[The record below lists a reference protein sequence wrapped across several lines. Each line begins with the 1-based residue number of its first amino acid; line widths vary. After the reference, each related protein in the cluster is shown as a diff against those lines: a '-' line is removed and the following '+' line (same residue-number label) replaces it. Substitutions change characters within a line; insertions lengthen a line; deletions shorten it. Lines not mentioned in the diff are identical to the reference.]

1 MLLGSVLLAVF
12 ITAALTAALVTFSA
26 RGLPQAASRQLTTA
40 PDLSIAISGQIDAA
54 QAAADTA
61 VIHSSMTAAF
71 AAVPVR
77 LERALWSDPFGLP
90 ASRTSQTI
98 PLTEAAAA
106 DHITSNAI
114 LVSGA
119 WPGPPAHGR
128 PIPAALPAAVA
139 AQLHL
144 ALGQVLSLPDRD
156 TGTQVR
162 FRLTGTFRPRDPG
175 SPYWALDLIGPS
187 GVLVQ
192 GNFVTYGPLIV
203 APAALGGGLPVGQA
217 SWLARPV
224 SARIRTGDIS
234 GLAARINQA
243 QNRLS
248 QPGALGGLTVTT
260 SIPQLLNSIASNL
273 VVARSLLIISVL
285 QLVLLAVA
293 AIALAARMLAGQREE
308 ESALLRA
315 RGVTRWQL
323 ARLTLAEAVMLAA
336 AAAVA
341 GTLAGSWL
349 ARPLARVGPLHAAQL
364 RISGFA
370 VSSWWAA
377 AAILVLCTIIMLG
390 PALRPAQPTAARVS
404 RGRQAKVAGAAQAG
418 ADVAVIALGLLA
430 AWQLRSYS
438 AVARSASGSIRIDP
452 VLVAAPA
459 LILAGAALIPLRLL
473 PALAPVADRLSARS
487 RRLGAALASWQVSRR
502 PIRQSGPVLLVVLA
516 VATGTLALAQHASWE
531 QGAQDQAAFAV
542 GSDLRV
548 DLGTPVPLNRIA
560 AIQHAPGVSSAMPVA
575 SFNGG
580 NGGAVI
586 ALDSRQAAETV
597 AMRPDE
603 SALPL
608 AELWKK
614 ITPARAG
621 PGLELPGRPARLEL
635 TASARLRSGG
645 TLGPMSVTLSIQ
657 DAAGIGYSVAAGR
670 LPVDGRRHQL
680 TAVLSPTRQASYPL
694 RLLGISLDYQLPLI
708 PAPPFAPPTATAA
721 AQRAAAAAARR
732 TAEHIAARQAVLTI
746 RGLAVSP
753 SAAAGRFGP
762 FATASALQTWHPT
775 AGSQDL
781 ANPKASGSLPTV
793 TGWRAAPGGARALG
807 FGPGDGYLIQ
817 AAGYPPLPISGQLT
831 LTAAAPRAAAV
842 LPAIAT
848 RAFLRSNQ
856 AAIGSVLSVPA
867 ARSSSRSG
875 SWRRSGNSRPY
886 RRGQRADHRPVD
898 HAGVADQQIR
908 CDAAGHAWWLR
919 TAGPVTL
926 PRRGCP
932 RTTVTSRAR
941 GRRAAGQAAV
951 RRAAAG
957 AAGHR
962 ARRRGAG
969 GAWVLGQRGG
979 QCPGAAGAA
988 RAAGGARRVKGRPG
1002 RAAVPGAADAE
1013 RAGRCGRPAAR
1024 RRLAHLLIPAVTLT
1038 ASAAAP
1044 VPPAL
1049 INLPLGWAV
1058 GLAAAVRRFRCWQ
1071 PPPPCAGGPT
1081 RRRSS
1086 ARRRRSDAAQAQPE
1100 RPAGGARLRAPWTQ
1114 LTGTGGAASIAL
1126 ALLVGCVFIAVAA
1139 PGTASLRVPVRCS
1152 TWSPVARRGKVVWH
1166 RRFHDFAPSS
1176 RPDLCGRHRRGQRG
1190 TVRPPGQDR
1199 AAARARRYRLVRPDR
1214 GLRRGARSAAS
1225 AHRPQTPQLEF
1236 IYRDALARNSRLVA
1250 GRLPGAATVGTAPA
1264 PSRSRSPRRPRPV
1277 RPACRL
1283 AADAGR
1289 QRHSD
1294 GHRDP
1299 AARSRPPAFWTADPT
1314 VAAPLTVTRGAQF
1327 AYWSGAAF
1335 VGPAEIN
1342 QMQATGPALH
1352 HGQLN
1357 GISRSPSVA

>member
-1 MLLGSVLLAVF
+1 MLLGSVLFAVF

-40 PDLSIAISGQIDAA
+40 PNFSIAISGQIDAA

-77 LERALWSDPFGLP
+77 LEHALWSDPFGLP
-90 ASRTSQTI
+90 ASGGGQTI

-106 DHITSNAI
+106 DHIIDHAT

-119 WPGPPAHGR
+119 WPGPPARGQ

-144 ALGQVLSLPDRD
+144 ARGQVLALPDRD

-162 FRLTGTFRPRDPG
+162 FRLTGTFRPHDPG
-175 SPYWALDLIGPS
+175 SPYWALDLLGPS

-203 APAALGGGLPVGQA
+203 APAAFGGGGLPVGQA
-217 SWLARPV
+217 SWLARPA

-234 GLAARINQA
+234 GLAGRISQA
-243 QNRLS
+243 ENRLS

-260 SIPQLLNSIASNL
+260 SIPQLLTSMASNL

-349 ARPLARVGPLHAAQL
+349 AGPLARVGPLHAAQL

-390 PALRPAQPTAARVS
+390 PALRPAQPSAARIS
-404 RGRQAKVAGAAQAG
+404 RGRQANVAGAAQAG

-452 VLVAAPA
+452 VLVAAPT

-473 PALAPVADRLSARS
+473 PALASVADRLAARS
-487 RRLGAALASWQVSRR
+487 GQLGPALASWQVSRR

-542 GSDLRV
+542 GSDVRL
-548 DLGTPVPLNRIA
+548 DLGTPVPLSRIA

-586 ALDSRQAAETV
+586 ALDARRAAGTV

-603 SALPL
+603 SALPV

-614 ITPARAG
+614 ITPARPG
-621 PGLELPGRPARLEL
+621 PALVLPGRPARLEL
-635 TASARLRSGG
+635 TASARLRSGGG

-657 DAAGIGYSVAAGR
+657 DAAGIGYSVPAGR
-670 LPVDGRRHQL
+670 LPVDGRRHEL
-680 TAVLSPTRQASYPL
+680 VAMLSATRQASYPV
-694 RLLGISLDYQLPLI
+694 RLLGISLAYQLPGF
-708 PAPPFAPPTATAA
+708 PAPPVAPPAATAA
-721 AQRAAAAAARR
+721 AKRAAAAGVAAARR
-732 TAEHIAARQAVLTI
+732 TAEPLAARRAVLTV
-746 RGLAVSP
+746 RGFAVSP
-753 SAAAGRFGP
+753 SAAGRFSP
-762 FATASALQTWHPT
+762 FAAARALQTWPAG

-781 ANPKASGSLPTV
+781 VNPKATGSAPAV
-793 TGWRAAPGGARALG
+793 TGWQAAPGGARTLT
-807 FGPGDGYLIQ
+807 FGPGYGHLIQ
-817 AAGYPPLPISGQLT
+817 AAGYPPIPVSGQLT

-848 RAFLRSNQ
+848 RAFLSSNQ
-856 AAIGSVLSVPA
+856 AAVGSVLFV
-867 ARSSSRSG
+867 
-875 SWRRSGNSRPY
+875 
-886 RRGQRADHRPVD
+886 
-898 HAGVADQQIR
+898 
-908 CDAAGHAWWLR
+908 AAGPVKVPVRIVAAIREFPTMGAGSALIIDQPAIQEFLARKSAAPLPVTAWWLR

-926 PRRGCP
+926 TAAGLPPDATVTERATVAAALLNNPLSAAPQQGVLAIAVAAALLAALGFSVSVAASMRERRGQSALLAALGVS
-932 RTTVTSRAR
+932 RTAQ
-941 GRRAAGQAAV
+941 AGQLCLEQLLLSVPAAAV
-951 RRAAAG
+951 G
-957 AAGHR
+957 LLL
-962 ARRRGAG
+962 GAG
-969 GAWVLGQRGG
+969 IAQ
-979 QCPGAAGAA
+979 
-988 RAAGGARRVKGRPG
+988 
-1002 RAAVPGAADAE
+1002 
-1013 RAGRCGRPAAR
+1013 
-1024 RRLAHLLIPAVTLT
+1024 LLIPAVTLT

-1044 VPPAL
+1044 IPPTV
-1049 INLPLGWAV
+1049 IDLPLGWAV
-1058 GLAAAVRRFRCWQ
+1058 GLAAAV
-1071 PPPPCAGGPT
+1071 
-1081 RRRSS
+1081 
-1086 ARRRRSDAAQAQPE
+1086 
-1100 RPAGGARLRAPWTQ
+1100 
-1114 LTGTGGAASIAL
+1114 
-1126 ALLVGCVFIAVAA
+1126 
-1139 PGTASLRVPVRCS
+1139 TAVPV
-1152 TWSPVARRGKVVWH
+1152 
-1166 RRFHDFAPSS
+1166 
-1176 RPDLCGRHRRGQRG
+1176 L
-1190 TVRPPGQDR
+1190 
-1199 AAARARRYRLVRPDR
+1199 AA
-1214 GLRRGARSAAS
+1214 
-1225 AHRPQTPQLEF
+1225 
-1236 IYRDALARNSRLVA
+1236 
-1250 GRLPGAATVGTAPA
+1250 AATVL
-1264 PSRSRSPRRPRPV
+1264 RRP
-1277 RPACRL
+1277 
-1283 AADAGR
+1283 
-1289 QRHSD
+1289 
-1294 GHRDP
+1294 DP
-1299 AARSRPPAFWTADPT
+1299 AAQLR
-1314 VAAPLTVTRGAQF
+1314 AAEAV
-1327 AYWSGAAF
+1327 
-1335 VGPAEIN
+1335 
-1342 QMQATGPALH
+1342 
-1352 HGQLN
+1352 
-1357 GISRSPSVA
+1357 

>member
-1 MLLGSVLLAVF
+1 MSRGLPGSFVLRRMSSSRLLLGSVLLAVF

-26 RGLPQAASRQLTTA
+26 RGLPKAASRQLTTA
-40 PDLSIAISGQIDAA
+40 PNLSISISGQIDAT

-61 VIHSSMTAAF
+61 VIRSAVRAAF

-77 LERALWSDPFGLP
+77 VERALWSDPLGLP
-90 ASRTSQTI
+90 ASSASGAGQTI
-98 PLTEAAAA
+98 PLTEAATA
-106 DHITSNAI
+106 DHIASKAI

-119 WPGPPAHGR
+119 WPGPPSRGQ

-144 ALGQVLSLPDRD
+144 AEGQVLSLPDRD
-156 TGTQVR
+156 TGAPVR

-175 SPYWALDLIGPS
+175 SPYWSLDLIGPS

-203 APAALGGGLPVGQA
+203 APAAFGGRSLPVGQA
-217 SWLARPV
+217 SWLAEPAP
-224 SARIRTGDIS
+224 ARISTGDIS
-234 GLAARINQA
+234 HLAARISQA
-243 QNRLS
+243 ENRLR

-260 SIPQLLNSIASNL
+260 SVPQLLTSIASNL

-293 AIALAARMLAGQREE
+293 AIALAARMLAGQRAE

-323 ARLTLAEAVMLAA
+323 ARLTLAESVMLAA

-341 GTLAGSWL
+341 GTLAGTWL

-370 VSSWWAA
+370 WSAWWAA

-390 PALRPAQPTAARVS
+390 PAVRPVQPAAARIS

-418 ADVAVIALGLLA
+418 ADLAVIALGLLA

-473 PALAPVADRLSARS
+473 PALASVADRLSARS

-531 QGAQDQAAFAV
+531 QAAQDQAAFAV
-542 GSDLRV
+542 GSDMRV
-548 DLGTPVPLNRIA
+548 DLGTPVPLGRVA
-560 AIQHAPGVSSAMPVA
+560 AIQHAPGISSAMPVA

-586 ALDSRQAAETV
+586 ALDSRQAADTV

-608 AELWKK
+608 GELWKK

-621 PGLELPGRPARLEL
+621 PGQVLPGRPARLEL

-645 TLGPMSVTLSIQ
+645 GTLSPMSVTMSIQ

-680 TAVLSPTRQASYPL
+680 VAVLSPTRQASYPL
-694 RLLGISLDYQLPLI
+694 RLLGISLDYQLPAI
-708 PAPPFAPPTATAA
+708 PAPPFAPPTPTAA
-721 AQRAAAAAARR
+721 AKRAAAAAAQR

-746 RGLAVSP
+746 SGFAVSA
-753 SAAAGRFGP
+753 SAAGRFGR

-781 ANPKASGSLPTV
+781 ANPHASGSVPVV
-793 TGWRAAPGGARALG
+793 TGWQAAPGGARMLE
-807 FGPGDGYLIQ
+807 FSPGSGSLIQ
-817 AAGYPPLPISGQLT
+817 HAGYPPLPVSGQLT
-831 LTAAAPRAAAV
+831 LTAAAPQAAAV

-848 RAFLRSNQ
+848 RAFLSSNQ
-856 AAIGSVLSVPA
+856 AAVGSVLFAAAGPVKVPVRIVA
-867 ARSSSRSG
+867 AIREFPTMGAG
-875 SWRRSGNSRPY
+875 SALIID
-886 RRGQRADHRPVD
+886 QRAIQELLARKSAAPLPVT
-898 HAGVADQQIR
+898 
-908 CDAAGHAWWLR
+908 AWWLR

-926 PRRGCP
+926 TAAGLPPDATVAKRASVAAALLSNPLSAAPQQGVLAIAVAAAVLAAVGFSVSVAASMRERRTQSALLAALG
-932 RTTVTSRAR
+932 VSRA
-941 GRRAAGQAAV
+941 AQAGQLCLEQLLLSGPAATV
-951 RRAAAG
+951 G
-957 AAGHR
+957 LLL
-962 ARRRGAG
+962 GAG
-969 GAWVLGQRGG
+969 I
-979 QCPGAAGAA
+979 
-988 RAAGGARRVKGRPG
+988 
-1002 RAAVPGAADAE
+1002 
-1013 RAGRCGRPAAR
+1013 
-1024 RRLAHLLIPAVTLT
+1024 AHLLIPAVTLT

-1044 VPPAL
+1044 IPPTV

-1058 GLAAAVRRFRCWQ
+1058 GLAV
-1071 PPPPCAGGPT
+1071 
-1081 RRRSS
+1081 
-1086 ARRRRSDAAQAQPE
+1086 
-1100 RPAGGARLRAPWTQ
+1100 
-1114 LTGTGGAASIAL
+1114 
-1126 ALLVGCVFIAVAA
+1126 VV
-1139 PGTASLRVPVRCS
+1139 TAVPV
-1152 TWSPVARRGKVVWH
+1152 
-1166 RRFHDFAPSS
+1166 
-1176 RPDLCGRHRRGQRG
+1176 L
-1190 TVRPPGQDR
+1190 
-1199 AAARARRYRLVRPDR
+1199 AA
-1214 GLRRGARSAAS
+1214 
-1225 AHRPQTPQLEF
+1225 
-1236 IYRDALARNSRLVA
+1236 
-1250 GRLPGAATVGTAPA
+1250 AATVV
-1264 PSRSRSPRRPRPV
+1264 RRP
-1277 RPACRL
+1277 
-1283 AADAGR
+1283 
-1289 QRHSD
+1289 
-1294 GHRDP
+1294 DP
-1299 AARSRPPAFWTADPT
+1299 AAQLR
-1314 VAAPLTVTRGAQF
+1314 AAGA
-1327 AYWSGAAF
+1327 
-1335 VGPAEIN
+1335 V
-1342 QMQATGPALH
+1342 
-1352 HGQLN
+1352 
-1357 GISRSPSVA
+1357 